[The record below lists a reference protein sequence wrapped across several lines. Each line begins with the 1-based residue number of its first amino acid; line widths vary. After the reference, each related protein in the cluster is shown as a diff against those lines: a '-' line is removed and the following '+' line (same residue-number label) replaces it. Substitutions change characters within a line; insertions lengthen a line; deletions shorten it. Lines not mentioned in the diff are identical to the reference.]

1 MAHLMDLWLAHMKD
15 LQMERKRV
23 CYLELAMDSLTEL
36 WKVHSMANLKVLYLV
51 LEMEQSLDKL
61 MDY

>member
-1 MAHLMDLWLAHMKD
+1 MAHLLALWLAHKKE
-15 LQMERKRV
+15 LQMGRMRV
-23 CYLELAMDSLTEL
+23 YYLELAMDRLTEL
-36 WKVHSMANLKVLYLV
+36 WKVCSMANLKVLYLV